1 MADGDIKAT
10 IGVDVLGTREL
21 NTLIKYTAMLQDGI
35 SLTSRQL
42 ATFERLLA
50 KVQIGAKSTATAT
63 KKQAESVDT
72 LTAALT
78 KLGAVQSAVNKAG
91 AQPSGFATPALAAR
105 VALIN
110 QMAKETEKAAAAEA
124 KFRAYQK
131 ASNERVSNLEGKD
144 RAASQRAV
152 NKEIAAEAAARKA
165 AAAATAEQA
174 AKQKALNDYIK
185 ASGARQAALEQRDL
199 AASRKALTDQM
210 AAQSRISQAQVQYAG
225 AATRAGVQY
234 GQALE
239 NVNQGLANQR
249 YALYDVASTLGVISA
264 ATLGVAVAVESIG
277 IAFEKN
283 FASVERTSGLAGSQL
298 ENLKDQLVDIST
310 TMPVAFEDVTKIATL
325 GAQLGI
331 ASGNLDSFT
340 KTISQ
345 FSATTDVSVES
356 AAQSFGRLGQLTETP
371 ADEFAN
377 LGSAIYQV
385 GITSVATESQILAVA
400 SQIAVAGN
408 LAGFTAD
415 QTIALAGA
423 LASLGVQ
430 PEAARGS
437 IARIFNIIETATQEG
452 GEALDEFAK
461 ISGVTAQ
468 GFADAWENDPSRAF
482 ETFINGLGRAG
493 EQGEFLSGILSDL
506 GLKAVRDQNAL
517 KLLAD
522 NTEVYNEALQTSA
535 TAYGDGTALADGY
548 QVVADTLAAKLQVL
562 AQSLQAIAASAAN
575 LGVVK
580 EVVDLL
586 QRLADGLSDMLNS
599 NVGKVFASIGL
610 AILALTGILA
620 GYMAAQALATASAYA
635 LRTAMTSLTASSGQS
650 AIGVRALAVELKGL
664 ALSAGGA
671 ATALKVLATT
681 TVIGA
686 GLTAALIALPKIIDE
701 ATFAFGSAGD
711 KAKTYFGDLSTLTE
725 AIKKDTAEGGEG
737 FRTITKEVETSN
749 TELAPWAKNLQT
761 ATGAQVTLN
770 EATTNT
776 STAVK
781 EQTAV
786 IGENAKAWLAN
797 AIANDTAFQQYYMK
811 NSQALKAAGFDLK
824 TFLDATLNTEGGGVE
839 YLKGLTTELTAVGNE
854 ALTAAT
860 GAGAMNTEQQ
870 ALAASAF
877 EGTSALNGLLRTA
890 ESSEGAF
897 QEAASA
903 AMFTTEVNEA
913 LGLGAE
919 IASDELDQEVASL
932 QDVVGAATD
941 AAFAMGDAAG
951 AVANLGQ
958 SLYDNGT
965 SFSAFSEAGRS
976 NLSALQGTIA
986 ALTTAAGGDSQR
998 LAVMLA
1004 GLMQSLAQYGV
1015 DTVNELAFV
1024 QAAIAQLTG
1033 GKGVGNLAAVTQS
1046 AAQSGALL
1054 GQGFQKGAAGVKKT
1068 GGAAKKAAKEI
1079 KTLTDYVS
1087 DLGSV
1092 FKNAFEIRFG
1102 LEQSLDGVA
1111 DAWQK
1116 MADKAE
1122 DAREA
1127 IADATQ
1133 QLLESDA
1140 TIQGLNAAQTTLE
1153 YQLSVA
1159 QEYGDVLRAN
1169 EILAEM
1175 AENNADLADEQKKRT
1190 KAEKELTKAQQAAT
1204 PSLDGNTEASRE
1216 QRDMVLG
1223 LIKSYQD
1230 QVLALANSG
1239 LSQQE
1244 VARRTQ
1250 ELKNQFIAQM
1260 IQMGYSREEVDRYAA
1275 AFDDLTL
1282 AIERVPRNITV
1293 SADTSPAQR
1302 ALDEFLAKANSSTA
1316 NATLT
1321 ASGGGGAYQA
1331 SGINVG
1337 PGGIYTPTIDVRQ
1350 GIVLRDPNGDYLPGQ
1365 RGADRVVSTGGL
1377 IPQYLARGGATDI
1390 APKGHGPK
1398 GTDTVPAWLTPG
1410 EYVVNRSAV
1419 QSVGLPFMNALNSQQ
1434 VPKYL
1439 STGGPA
1445 GSGRSSGGG
1454 PTIQLVEFLPHQL
1467 QQIVQGLTA
1476 TLALDGRIV
1485 AEASNNANAVSARR
1499 GSN

>member
-10 IGVDVLGTREL
+10 IGVDVLNTREVT
-21 NTLIKYTAMLQDGI
+21 TLIKYIGMLQDGI
-35 SLTSRQL
+35 NLTSKQL
-42 ATFERLLA
+42 ATMERLLV
-50 KVQIGAKSTATAT
+50 KVEIASKSAGTAS
-63 KKQAESVDT
+63 KKQAADVD
-72 LTAALT
+72 ALT
-78 KLGAVQSAVNKAG
+78 TAFQRMGLQASRSASVISKELQSALKMAGGPTLADRFGLRPLTQQNKDLVGTIKTMNSLYTQQNQIRLAGAKAVNGADQPSKAG
-91 AQPSGFATPALAAR
+91 FLAA
-105 VALIN
+105 
-110 QMAKETEKAAAAEA
+110 QKAAQNA
-124 KFRAYQK
+124 AYQ
-131 ASNERVSNLEGKD
+131 SYQTN
-144 RAASQRAV
+144 
-152 NKEIAAEAAARKA
+152 IAYSK
-165 AAAATAEQA
+165 
-174 AKQKALNDYIK
+174 
-185 ASGARQAALEQRDL
+185 SLEQ
-199 AASRKALTDQM
+199 
-210 AAQSRISQAQVQYAG
+210 
-225 AATRAGVQY
+225 
-234 GQALE
+234 
-239 NVNQGLANQR
+239 VNNGLANQR
-249 YALYDVASTLGVISA
+249 YALYDVASTLGVVST
-264 ATLGVAVAVESIG
+264 ATLGLAVAVEGIG

-283 FASVERTSGLAGSQL
+283 FASVERTSGLAGAQL
-298 ENLKDQLVDIST
+298 EHLKQQLVDIST
-310 TMPVAFEDVTKIATL
+310 TMPVAFQDVTKIATL

-331 ASGNLDSFT
+331 ANSNIDSFT

-423 LASLGVQ
+423 LSSLGVQ

-452 GEALDEFAK
+452 GEALEQFAD

-522 NTEVYNEALQTSA
+522 NTEVYNKALETSA

-562 AQSLQAIAASAAN
+562 AQTLQAIAASAAN

-580 EVVDLL
+580 EAVDLL
-586 QRLADGLSDMLNS
+586 QSLADSLSDMLDS
-599 NVGKVFASIGL
+599 NAGKVFASIGL

-635 LRTAMTSLTASSGQS
+635 LRTAMTSLTTSTGQS
-650 AIGVRALAVELKGL
+650 VIGVRALAMELKGL
-664 ALSAGGA
+664 AFSAGGA
-671 ATALKVLATT
+671 TTALKVLGSTT
-681 TVIGA
+681 LIGA
-686 GLTAALIALPKIIDE
+686 GLTAAFLALPKLIE
-701 ATFAFGSAGD
+701 EVTFAFGSASD
-711 KAKTYFGDLSTLTE
+711 KATKYFGDLSTLTE
-725 AIKKDTAEGGEG
+725 AIKKDTESGGEG
-737 FRTITKEVETSN
+737 FRTITKEVESSN
-749 TELAPWAKNLQT
+749 TELAPWAKNLEI
-761 ATGAQVTLN
+761 ASGAQVALN
-770 EATTNT
+770 DATTQT
-776 STAVK
+776 STSVK

-811 NSQALKAAGFDLK
+811 NSEALKAAGFDLK
-824 TFLDATLNTEGGGVE
+824 TFLEATLNSEGGGVA
-839 YLKGLTTELTAVGNE
+839 YLKNLTAGLTETGNE
-854 ALTAAT
+854 ALNAAV
-860 GAGAMNTEQQ
+860 GAGALNTEQQ

-877 EGTSALNGLLRTA
+877 EGTSALNGLLRVA
-890 ESSEGAF
+890 EASEGAF
-897 QEAASA
+897 QTAADA
-903 AMFTTEVNEA
+903 AMFGTEVNEA
-913 LGLGAE
+913 LGISAGITSEELGE
-919 IASDELDQEVASL
+919 EVASL
-932 QDVVGAATD
+932 QDIVGAATE

-965 SFSAFSEAGRS
+965 SFSVFSEAGRS
-976 NLSALQGTIA
+976 NLSALQATIA
-986 ALTTAAGGDSQR
+986 ALTTAAGGDSAR
-998 LAVMLA
+998 LAVMLQ

-1024 QAAIAQLTG
+1024 QAAIAKLTG

-1046 AAQSGALL
+1046 AASTGALL
-1054 GQGFQKGAAGVKKT
+1054 GQGFQKGATGVKKA

-1079 KTLTDYVS
+1079 RTLSDYVS
-1087 DLGSV
+1087 DLGGV
-1092 FKNAFEIRFG
+1092 FKNAFEFRFG

-1133 QLLESDA
+1133 ELIESDA
-1140 TIQGLNAAQTTLE
+1140 TIQGLNAAQTTLQ
-1153 YQLSVA
+1153 YQLTVA

-1175 AENNADLADEQKKRT
+1175 AENSADLAEEQRRRT

-1293 SADTSPAQR
+1293 SADTDPAMR
-1302 ALDEFLAKANSSTA
+1302 ALDEFLAKANNSTA
-1316 NATLT
+1316 TATLT

-1350 GIVLRDPNGDYLPGQ
+1350 GLILRDPNGDYLPGQ

-1377 IPQYLARGGATDI
+1377 IPRYLSRGGATDI

-1419 QSVGLPFMNALNSQQ
+1419 QAVGLPFMNALNSQQ
-1434 VPKYL
+1434 VPRYL
-1439 STGGPA
+1439 ASGGPA
-1445 GSGRSSGGG
+1445 SGSGRSGAPG
-1454 PTIQLVEFLPHQL
+1454 IQLVEFLPHQL

-1485 AEASNNANAVSARR
+1485 AEATNNANSNYARR